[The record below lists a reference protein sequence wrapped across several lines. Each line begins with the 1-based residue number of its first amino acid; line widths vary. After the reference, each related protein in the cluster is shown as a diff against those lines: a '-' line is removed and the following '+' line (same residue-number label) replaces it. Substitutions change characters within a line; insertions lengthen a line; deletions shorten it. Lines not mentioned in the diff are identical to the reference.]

1 MIWRLTWLLM
11 SEDSGCL
18 HLRSAGLD
26 FVGLLR
32 ADGPAKQQLSSSH
45 FYMHHHGGEAIPS
58 KVVHPCR
65 SLGGL
70 RTPTIL
76 SVMSSCTQPTDEQP
90 VELAPSRSKS
100 SRAASHNNKM
110 VVGALNYSSSRS
122 GLNDV
127 TVPIHRDTMG
137 GTSKVPSNEEELVN
151 MGGSIPY
158 TYPTPLPPPEPP
170 DPTQIINSTIV
181 HIGEE
186 YSIQHPVDINQE
198 YIIGLINN
206 IYERARVK
214 ISAIVQ
220 RQHQILLALENF
232 ATSCTAF
239 DKEVIEATIPSIYE
253 DEMAKFS
260 ASVAAIQSATLA
272 EMNQVKTELLPFLML
287 NRDAPT
293 HPPPFTNN
301 NLGDVPPSIISS
313 SSLPPS
319 TVDPLNNNDNNV
331 QPAYGTFELDPPS
344 AMTNQMVVH
353 NYTQDGEEILSS
365 GTTDGV
371 LEDSTLHPTHLLY
384 PSSID
389 INNEEISSSNLSPTL
404 PPTSVDPNNNNNTL
418 SVIRDLHLDPPLAI
432 DSIKYVSDNTIDT
445 VDRDLMS
452 LGITN
457 VDCWNN
463 NTINTQEEEGVP
475 PQQSSVVTTSIEWHS
490 ATIIQSWF
498 RRMYHRTHHNSDDY
512 QANAILSWP
521 YQFTTN
527 QNIHTITEGPGVSF
541 YRDLLLGDIDKL
553 QSIYVYLPSL
563 KSRRRRRRGR
573 PPRIWESD
581 ITRFLPFGRF
591 ARHICR
597 CISCFKLHMQDG
609 RASKALRSSFYD
621 DCLSG
626 YIIGFMIRIL
636 LWDSCWNDILFGHWF
651 RFYLMESY
659 DSVLLNISTFIGLDA
674 LFRLTFVPP
683 VHPIGL
689 HGLTP
694 LVHFH
699 HDVVMLSSVGGC

>member
-65 SLGGL
+65 SLGG
-70 RTPTIL
+70 RSTPTIL

-137 GTSKVPSNEEELVN
+137 GTSKVPSNEEELFN
-151 MGGSIPY
+151 MGGSIAY

-170 DPTQIINSTIV
+170 DPTRIITSTV
-181 HIGEE
+181 VKEE
-186 YSIQHPVDINQE
+186 YPIQHPIIISQ
-198 YIIGLINN
+198 IGLINE
-206 IYERARVK
+206 IWERAQAK
-214 ISAIVQ
+214 ISALAQ
-220 RQHQILLALENF
+220 RQHNTFLALENF
-232 ATSCTAF
+232 ANSYSAF
-239 DKEVIEATIPSIYE
+239 DKDVLDIHSICK
-253 DEMAKFS
+253 DDMAKFS
-260 ASVAAIQSATLA
+260 ASAAAIQSKAIA
-272 EMNQVKTELLPFLML
+272 EMNQVYTELLQML
-287 NRDAPT
+287 NRDNNVPT

-353 NYTQDGEEILSS
+353 NYTQDGEEIYLR

-384 PSSID
+384 PSSND
-389 INNEEISSSNLSPTL
+389 NNIEEILSSNLSPTL
-404 PPTSVDPNNNNNTL
+404 SLTTSVDPNNNYDT

-432 DSIKYVSDNTIDT
+432 NNIKYVSDNTIDT
-445 VDRDLMS
+445 LGRDLMS

-457 VDCWNN
+457 VDCGNN
-463 NTINTQEEEGVP
+463 DTINNQEEEGGP
-475 PQQSSVVTTSIEWHS
+475 PQQSSVVTTTIEWHS

-498 RRMYHRTHHNSDDY
+498 RQMYHRTHHNSDDY

-521 YQFTTN
+521 YQLTNN

-563 KSRRRRRRGR
+563 KSRRRRRRRGR

-609 RASKALRSSFYD
+609 RASKALRSSFYE

-626 YIIGFMIRIL
+626 YIIGFMTMIL
-636 LWDSCWNDILFGHWF
+636 LWDSCWNDILFGHC
-651 RFYLMESY
+651 
-659 DSVLLNISTFIGLDA
+659 VL
-674 LFRLTFVPP
+674 
-683 VHPIGL
+683 
-689 HGLTP
+689 
-694 LVHFH
+694 
-699 HDVVMLSSVGGC
+699 